1 MKISVALEVESDDP
15 LIAIEFLLEN
25 IQLSKSRLKKLM
37 NGGGVWLRR
46 GDTPRYRLRRAMTDL
61 KVGDVLEIFYDETLL
76 DQPHRSSTCVADHDI
91 YSIWNKPAGVFCNGS
106 DWGDHNSLERQVILH
121 FHKQRPVW
129 LAHWLPAAGRGLI
142 LVSHHKR
149 ARGTL
154 DELQKVGGI
163 KATYRIEVEGDQRW
177 LSEDPMHP
185 ALKTALTVSE
195 LSYVDVQVTKYN
207 RQVGTTSI
215 QLLVSCLDMTD
226 IIAWCRSLDLI
237 FAAVGENISAF
248 DLSEDMATS
257 GREPM
262 NDYQRQEQDQNQE
275 EDEHQGELITLVPI
289 DLIKLSFLCPFTG
302 ELRTYKV

>member
-61 KVGDVLEIFYDETLL
+61 KVGDVLEIFYDEALL
-76 DQPHRSSTCVADHDI
+76 DQPHRSSACVADHDI

-154 DELQKVGGI
+154 DELQKAGGI
-163 KATYRIEVEGDQRW
+163 KATYRIDVKGDQRW
-177 LSEDPMHP
+177 LSENPGHP
-185 ALKTALTVSE
+185 DLKAALAVSE
-195 LSYVDVQVTKYN
+195 LSYVDIQAAKYN
-207 RQVGTTSI
+207 RQVDITNI
-215 QLLVSCLDMTD
+215 QMMVSCLDMTD
-226 IIAWCRSLDLI
+226 IIAWCRSLDLT
-237 FAAVGENISAF
+237 FAAVGENISAL
-248 DLSEDMATS
+248 DLVEDMASSERALTA
-257 GREPM
+257 E
-262 NDYQRQEQDQNQE
+262 DQRQEQE
-275 EDEHQGELITLVPI
+275 EEEHQGDLITLVPV
-289 DLIKLSFLCPFTG
+289 DLVKLSFLCPFTG
-302 ELRTYKV
+302 ELRSYKA